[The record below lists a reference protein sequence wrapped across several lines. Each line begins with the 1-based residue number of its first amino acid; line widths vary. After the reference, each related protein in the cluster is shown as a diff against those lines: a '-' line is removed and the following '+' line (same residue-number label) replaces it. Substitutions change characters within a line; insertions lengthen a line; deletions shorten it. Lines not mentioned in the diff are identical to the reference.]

1 MKQHLNDPIIKNT
14 KPNDKTQKLS
24 DGGGLFLYV
33 EPNGSKRWRYRFQFE
48 GKEQMLSL
56 GLYPDV
62 SLKTARTER
71 DTLKTQ
77 INEHQL
83 AHRVPDALGTAYNR
97 IKYLDDRKI
106 MMQTWGD
113 SLDELKA
120 SAAVIK
126 MWA

>member
-1 MKQHLNDPIIKNT
+1 
-14 KPNDKTQKLS
+14 
-24 DGGGLFLYV
+24 
-33 EPNGSKRWRYRFQFE
+33 
-48 GKEQMLSL
+48 MLSL

-77 INEHQL
+77 INKHQL

-97 IKYLDDRKI
+97 TKYFDDKKI

-113 SLDELKA
+113 YLDELKA